1 MSNDPFEGFKAKQRE
16 IWSHFAPLE
25 AMTTVA
31 AAQLV
36 KHARIRPD
44 QRVLD
49 VGCGTG
55 VAAITAARQGATVVG
70 SDLTPALLERAA
82 EHSKLAKL
90 DIEWKEAD
98 AEALPF
104 ADASFDVVISQ
115 FGHMFAPRADVA
127 LAEMLRVLKPGGT
140 IAFNT
145 WPPEHFVGRFFTLT
159 ASYAP
164 APPAGYSP
172 PPQWGDVNIVKQRL
186 GDAVTNI
193 AFDRGI
199 MPFPLLSLH
208 HYNRVIEETVGPARA
223 LVQSGDAATLEK
235 YRTELRELAS
245 EYYVDNILRQDY
257 LMTRA
262 KKR

>member
-16 IWSHFAPLE
+16 IWSFFAPLE
-25 AMTTVA
+25 SMTTVS

-36 KHARIRPD
+36 KHARIRPE

-55 VAAITAARQGATVVG
+55 VVAITAARAGAKVIG
-70 SDLTPALLERAA
+70 SDLTPALLERAK
-82 EHSKLAKL
+82 EHSKLAEL

-104 ADASFDVVISQ
+104 PDASFDVVVSQ
-115 FGHMFAPRADVA
+115 FGHMFAPRAEVA
-127 LAEMLRVLKPGGT
+127 MAELLRVLKPGGT
-140 IAFNT
+140 VAFNT
-145 WPPEHFVGRFFTLT
+145 WPPEHFVGRFFALT
-159 ASYAP
+159 SSYAP
-164 APPAGYSP
+164 APPAGYCP

-193 AFDRGI
+193 HFDRGI

-223 LVQSGDAATLEK
+223 LVQSGDAAMLGK
-235 YRTELRELAS
+235 YRKELRELAS
-245 EYYVDNILRQDY
+245 EYYVDNVLRQDY

-262 KKR
+262 TKR

>member
-1 MSNDPFEGFKAKQRE
+1 MSTDPFEGFKAKQRE
-16 IWSHFAPLE
+16 IWSFFAPLE

-36 KHARIRPD
+36 KHARIRPG
-44 QRVLD
+44 QYVLD
-49 VGCGTG
+49 VGGGTG
-55 VAAITAARQGATVVG
+55 VVAITAARLGAKVVG
-70 SDLTPALLERAA
+70 SDLTPALLERAR
-82 EHSKLAKL
+82 EHGKLAEL

-104 ADASFDVVISQ
+104 PDATFDVVVSQ

-127 LAEMLRVLKPGGT
+127 MAEMLRVLKPGGT

-145 WPPEHFVGRFFTLT
+145 WPPEHFVGRFFALT
-159 ASYAP
+159 SSYAP
-164 APPAGYSP
+164 PPPPGYSP

-186 GDAVTNI
+186 GDAVTDI
-193 AFDRGI
+193 RFDRGV
-199 MPFPLLSLH
+199 MPFPLLSLQ

-223 LVQSGDAATLEK
+223 LVQSGDAAMLNK
-235 YRTELRELAS
+235 YRQELRSLAS

-262 KKR
+262 IKR